1 MDEHEQE
8 KGNRSQRKA
17 FFVLLMFIM
26 LFAAFL
32 DILWPYRLTIPSP
45 TGQYALEQRYLD
57 MGGWGYRGR
66 TYLLANGTYYRI
78 DDIGPGHVSWTDD
91 KVFSVYGENYAVSD
105 FTGPY
110 LK

>member
-32 DILWPYRLTIPSP
+32 FCDILWPYRLTIPSP

-57 MGGWGYRGR
+57 MGGWGYWGR

-78 DDIGPGHVSWTDD
+78 DDIGPGHANWTDD
-91 KVFSVYGENYAVSD
+91 EVFLCRRE
-105 FTGPY
+105 
-110 LK
+110 LCCI

>member
-32 DILWPYRLTIPSP
+32 FCDILWPYRLTI
-45 TGQYALEQRYLD
+45 L
-57 MGGWGYRGR
+57 
-66 TYLLANGTYYRI
+66 
-78 DDIGPGHVSWTDD
+78 
-91 KVFSVYGENYAVSD
+91 
-105 FTGPY
+105 
-110 LK
+110 

>member
-26 LFAAFL
+26 LFAT
-32 DILWPYRLTIPSP
+32 ILSP

-91 KVFSVYGENYAVSD
+91 EVFSVYGENYAVSD
-105 FTGPY
+105 FPGPY